1 MSANAAFFRSPHVP
15 HRKPSSLVLFVD
27 PDHFRRR
34 TPQPNSLRPRQA
46 AQRTNFLKPALLIL
60 FHLSCVY
67 IKYRL
72 QFRSL
77 VIVVDQHSQHK
88 LVTMSVEEHSK
99 EAMLQDNTEEPQQQ
113 LYERSLFD
121 IAARSSRKLLL
132 RTLVL
137 PIMYTSL
144 LMWACLS
151 LYWGSTTYTSLRKL
165 SVYAINLDDGTFG
178 RKMITD
184 IKLAANEDPAGL
196 GWRFESAV
204 KSANMSQELVI
215 DEKAWA
221 VVQSMYIQHWTNK
234 KTTDG
239 A

>member
-1 MSANAAFFRSPHVP
+1 
-15 HRKPSSLVLFVD
+15 
-27 PDHFRRR
+27 
-34 TPQPNSLRPRQA
+34 
-46 AQRTNFLKPALLIL
+46 
-60 FHLSCVY
+60 
-67 IKYRL
+67 
-72 QFRSL
+72 
-77 VIVVDQHSQHK
+77 
-88 LVTMSVEEHSK
+88 MSVEEHNK
-99 EAMLQDNTEEPQQQ
+99 EAMLQNNTEEPQQQ
-113 LYERSLFD
+113 LYGRSLFD
-121 IAARSSRKLLL
+121 TALRSSRKLLL

-178 RKMITD
+178 RQMITD
-184 IKLAANEDPAGL
+184 IKFAANEDPAGL
-196 GWRFESAV
+196 GWQFKSAV
-204 KSANMSQELVI
+204 KSATMSQELVI

-221 VVQSMYIQHWTNK
+221 VVQSMYIQHWENK